1 MVSSRLTTAANPW
14 HDAVYHWGYASLGAA
29 PSPFTMAG
37 PTPSP
42 PDMVRLAPNR
52 ASSRGL
58 LAVASGFADCPRSNN
73 RLPPAIFLRLSP
85 SCNREGGH
93 HGLLKRVAETSTP
106 QSEPLPGMVPNSAG
120 GHAYPVDDM
129 TRLRRF
135 LILGSEGGSY
145 YASERKLTLENAAA
159 VKRCITASEDSGM
172 NAVTEIARI
181 GASGRAPKP
190 GPVLFALAMAAS
202 CGSDRV
208 RQTAFNFLNDVAR
221 TGSQLQMFIDYI
233 GTMRGWG
240 RGLRR
245 AVGEWYTHRPVKQAV
260 YQTVKYR
267 QRYNWTHRDLL
278 RKAHPASA
286 ALNDCFAWITHGTM
300 PPHDPTFALIHAYEQ
315 AKTAGPEVLAALIRV
330 HDLTWEM
337 VPSEQ
342 LDKPEV
348 WEALAEHMPLTALVR
363 NLATLT
369 RVGVIAP
376 MKSAWVCA
384 RLNAIGN
391 ARTEDFARIH
401 PINVLSA
408 LLTYRSGK
416 SVRGSN
422 TWTPV
427 PQVVDALDKA
437 FERSFDTAPQ
447 TNQRFYLGIDVSG
460 SMGSGQV
467 AGVPGLTPRMAAAAM
482 AMAIARREPNYYIA
496 GFANGGVGYRL
507 GFMMARATMDPLSIT
522 ATDSLAEAVHKTQA
536 LDFGATDCAL
546 PMLDAL
552 EKKIPVDVFV
562 ILTDSET
569 WAGPIHPTEAL
580 RKYRQ
585 EMGIPAKLVVVA
597 MVSNE
602 FTIADPQDAGM
613 LDVVGFD
620 SAAPALIADFAKT
633 LDTETLAGIERGVQ
647 DSNAGRVLPWG
658 EVEKDLPMVHSDV
671 VEPEDIPAENVGDT
685 DDF

>member
-1 MVSSRLTTAANPW
+1 M
-14 HDAVYHWGYASLGAA
+14 
-29 PSPFTMAG
+29 
-37 PTPSP
+37 
-42 PDMVRLAPNR
+42 
-52 ASSRGL
+52 
-58 LAVASGFADCPRSNN
+58 
-73 RLPPAIFLRLSP
+73 
-85 SCNREGGH
+85 
-93 HGLLKRVAETSTP
+93 
-106 QSEPLPGMVPNSAG
+106 
-120 GHAYPVDDM
+120 
-129 TRLRRF
+129 
-135 LILGSEGGSY
+135 
-145 YASERKLTLENAAA
+145 
-159 VKRCITASEDSGM
+159 
-172 NAVTEIARI
+172 
-181 GASGRAPKP
+181 
-190 GPVLFALAMAAS
+190 
-202 CGSDRV
+202 
-208 RQTAFNFLNDVAR
+208 AR

-267 QRYNWTHRDLL
+267 QRYSWTHRDLL

-286 ALNDCFAWITHGTM
+286 ALNDLFAWITKGA
-300 PPHDPTFALIHAYEQ
+300 PPPDDPNFALIHAYEQ
-315 AKTAGPEVLAALIRV
+315 AKTANPKFLASLIRA
-330 HDLTWEM
+330 HDMTWEM
-337 VPSEQ
+337 MPSEQ

-348 WEALAEHMPLTALVR
+348 WEALAERMPLTALIR

-376 MKSAWVCA
+376 MKSAWVCE

-408 LLTYRSGK
+408 LLTYRRGK

-460 SMGSGQV
+460 SMGSGEV

-496 GFANGGVGYRL
+496 GFAAGGSFR
-507 GFMMARATMDPLSIT
+507 MASMSGEATMDPLSIT
-522 ATDSLAEAVHKTQA
+522 ATDSLADAVHKTHR
-536 LDFGATDCAL
+536 LDFGGTDCAL

-569 WAGPIHPTEAL
+569 WAGKVHPTEAL

-597 MVSNE
+597 MVSNG

-658 EVEKDLPMVHSDV
+658 EVEKKLPMVHSDV

-685 DDF
+685 GDF

>member
-1 MVSSRLTTAANPW
+1 
-14 HDAVYHWGYASLGAA
+14 
-29 PSPFTMAG
+29 
-37 PTPSP
+37 
-42 PDMVRLAPNR
+42 
-52 ASSRGL
+52 
-58 LAVASGFADCPRSNN
+58 
-73 RLPPAIFLRLSP
+73 
-85 SCNREGGH
+85 
-93 HGLLKRVAETSTP
+93 
-106 QSEPLPGMVPNSAG
+106 
-120 GHAYPVDDM
+120 
-129 TRLRRF
+129 
-135 LILGSEGGSY
+135 
-145 YASERKLTLENAAA
+145 
-159 VKRCITASEDSGM
+159 
-172 NAVTEIARI
+172 
-181 GASGRAPKP
+181 
-190 GPVLFALAMAAS
+190 
-202 CGSDRV
+202 
-208 RQTAFNFLNDVAR
+208 
-221 TGSQLQMFIDYI
+221 
-233 GTMRGWG
+233 
-240 RGLRR
+240 
-245 AVGEWYTHRPVKQAV
+245 
-260 YQTVKYR
+260 
-267 QRYNWTHRDLL
+267 
-278 RKAHPASA
+278 
-286 ALNDCFAWITHGTM
+286 
-300 PPHDPTFALIHAYEQ
+300 
-315 AKTAGPEVLAALIRV
+315 
-330 HDLTWEM
+330 M
-337 VPSEQ
+337 VPSQ
-342 LDKPEV
+342 HLDKPEV

-376 MKSAWVCA
+376 MKSAWVCE

-391 ARTEDFARIH
+391 ARTEDFTRIH

-416 SVRGSN
+416 GARGSN

-427 PQVVDALDKA
+427 PQVVDALDQA
-437 FERSFDTAPQ
+437 FDQSFATAPQ

-460 SMGSGQV
+460 SMASGEV

-482 AMAIARREPNYYIA
+482 TMAIARREPNYYIA

-507 GFMMARATMDPLSIT
+507 GFMRAGGPTMAPLSIT
-522 ATDSLAEAVHKTQA
+522 ASDSLNDAMHKTQA
-536 LDFGATDCAL
+536 LDFGATDCAF

-569 WAGPIHPTEAL
+569 WAGPVHPAEAL

-685 DDF
+685 DGF

>member
-1 MVSSRLTTAANPW
+1 MTYLNRILTEP
-14 HDAVYHWGYASLGAA
+14 
-29 PSPFTMAG
+29 
-37 PTPSP
+37 
-42 PDMVRLAPNR
+42 
-52 ASSRGL
+52 
-58 LAVASGFADCPRSNN
+58 
-73 RLPPAIFLRLSP
+73 
-85 SCNREGGH
+85 
-93 HGLLKRVAETSTP
+93 TP

-145 YASERKLTLENAAA
+145 YADERKLTLENAAA
-159 VKRCITASEDSGM
+159 VKRCIENDGAR
-172 NAVTEIARI
+172 AVYEIAYISRH
-181 GASGRAPKP
+181 GQAPKV
-190 GPVLFALAMAAS
+190 GPPLFALAMAATY
-202 CGSDRV
+202 GHLGTREL
-208 RQTAFNFLNDVAR
+208 AFGYLPQMAR

-233 GTMRGWG
+233 GNMRGWG
-240 RGLRR
+240 RSLRR
-245 AVGEWYTHRPVKQAV
+245 AVANWYTDKDIQQAV

-278 RKAHPASA
+278 RKAHPLATSSA
-286 ALNDCFAWITHGTM
+286 FNDLFAWITQGTM
-300 PPHDPTFALIHAYEQ
+300 PPDNPNFALIHAYEQ
-315 AKTAGPEVLAALIRV
+315 AKTANPKFLASLIRE
-330 HDLTWEM
+330 HDMTWEM
-337 VPSEQ
+337 MPSEQ
-342 LDKPEV
+342 MDKPEV
-348 WEALAEHMPLTALVR
+348 WEALAEHMPLTALIR

-369 RVGVIAP
+369 RVDVIAP
-376 MKSAWVCA
+376 MKSAWVCE

-391 ARTEDFARIH
+391 PLTEDFTRIH
-401 PINVLSA
+401 PIAVLSA
-408 LLTYRSGK
+408 LLTYRAGK
-416 SVRGSN
+416 GTRGSN

-460 SMGSGQV
+460 SMGVGTV

-482 AMAIARREPNYYIA
+482 AMAIARREPNYYVA
-496 GFANGGVGYRL
+496 GFANGNYSIPPVGRH
-507 GFMMARATMDPLSIT
+507 GRRTAMAPLSIT
-522 ATDSLAEAVHKTQA
+522 ADDSLADAMDETAG
-536 LDFGATDCAL
+536 LDFGGTDCAL

-552 EKKIPVDVFV
+552 EKKIPVDCFV

-569 WAGPIHPTEAL
+569 WAGPVHPAEAL

-597 MVSNE
+597 MVSNG
-602 FTIADPQDAGM
+602 FTIADPEDAGM
-613 LDVVGFD
+613 MDVVGFD

-658 EVEKDLPMVHSDV
+658 EVEKDLPMV
-671 VEPEDIPAENVGDT
+671 VEPEDVPAENVGYT

>member
-1 MVSSRLTTAANPW
+1 
-14 HDAVYHWGYASLGAA
+14 
-29 PSPFTMAG
+29 
-37 PTPSP
+37 
-42 PDMVRLAPNR
+42 
-52 ASSRGL
+52 
-58 LAVASGFADCPRSNN
+58 
-73 RLPPAIFLRLSP
+73 
-85 SCNREGGH
+85 
-93 HGLLKRVAETSTP
+93 
-106 QSEPLPGMVPNSAG
+106 MVPNSAG

-145 YASERKLTLENAAA
+145 YADERKLTLENAAA
-159 VKRCITASEDSGM
+159 VKRCITSSENSGID
-172 NAVTEIARI
+172 AVTEIARI
-181 GASGRAPKP
+181 SKSRRAAKP
-190 GPVLFALAMAAS
+190 GPALFALAMAAS
-202 CGSDRV
+202 YGSEKV
-208 RQTAFNFLNDVAR
+208 RKTAFNFLDDVAL
-221 TGSQLQMFIDYI
+221 TGSHLQMFIDYV
-233 GTMRGWG
+233 GNMRRWG

-245 AVGEWYTHRPVKQAV
+245 AVGKWYTDKGIKQAV

-278 RKAHPASA
+278 RKAHPKAASSVF
-286 ALNDCFAWITHGTM
+286 NDFFAWITHGTM
-300 PPHDPTFALIHAYEQ
+300 PPDDPNFALIHAYEQ
-315 AKTAGPEVLAALIRV
+315 AKTADPEVLAALIRAY
-330 HDLTWEM
+330 DMTWEM
-337 VPSEQ
+337 MPSEQ

-348 WEALAEHMPLTALVR
+348 WEALAERMPLTALVR

-369 RVGVIAP
+369 RVGAIAP
-376 MKSAWVCA
+376 MKSAWACK

-391 ARTEDFARIH
+391 AGTEDFARIH

-408 LLTYRSGK
+408 L
-416 SVRGSN
+416 SN

-460 SMGSGQV
+460 SMASGEV

-496 GFANGGVGYRL
+496 GFTSGGHGYPAS
-507 GFMMARATMDPLSIT
+507 FMRGEAAMAPLTIT
-522 ATDSLAEAVHKTQA
+522 AADSLASAVRKTQI
-536 LDFGATDCAL
+536 LDFGGTDCAL

-597 MVSNE
+597 MVSNG
-602 FTIADPQDAGM
+602 FTIADPDDAGM

-658 EVEKDLPMVHSDV
+658 EVEKDLPML
-671 VEPEDIPAENVGDT
+671 VEPEDVPAENVGYT